1 MFWIVTLHG
10 LVGIYQHFWGT
21 LTFIFRAEDGGSTS
35 SKMLVSTYTSTRHY
49 NSEDQPNM
57 LITMR
62 TWNLIRKF
70 DYCYVYISVFK
81 VCMSQCMFTV
91 ISLAIFYS
99 HFLLNRCNR
108 LLWTVWGKQEIHKQ
122 CWWNTFLKARHE
134 DHNLARNNVIKR
146 TDHERVKNKIQQCV
160 VSNSTGYETRHVPW
174 TSQDTAMTPS
184 RINKEC
190 IFHLNTIRA
199 ISMFFVKDIKA
210 KHIHK
215 LYH

>member
-1 MFWIVTLHG
+1 MFWIVTLRG
-10 LVGIYQHFWGT
+10 LVSIYQHFWGT

-35 SKMLVSTYTSTRHY
+35 SKMLVSTHKSTRHY

-108 LLWTVWGKQEIHKQ
+108 PAVDCIRETRDSQTMLVKHFPESNYFDYWNEDMRIITLQEIM
-122 CWWNTFLKARHE
+122 
-134 DHNLARNNVIKR
+134 
-146 TDHERVKNKIQQCV
+146 
-160 VSNSTGYETRHVPW
+160 S
-174 TSQDTAMTPS
+174 
-184 RINKEC
+184 
-190 IFHLNTIRA
+190 
-199 ISMFFVKDIKA
+199 
-210 KHIHK
+210 
-215 LYH
+215 